1 MRFTSM
7 FRYGLRALSVL
18 AQNYGK
24 GPVSAREISE
34 RENLSPSFLEQLLA
48 QLRRHGIV
56 KGVRGPGGGFQLTK
70 HPSKIK
76 INDILE
82 ALEGPV
88 CVSRCIRPQAD
99 PDAEQCD
106 RFENCPAVPLLRKL
120 DRDISKI
127 LDTYKLTELI

>member
-7 FRYGLRALSVL
+7 FRYGLRALSIL

-48 QLRRHGIV
+48 QLRRNGIV
-56 KGVRGPGGGFQLTK
+56 KGIRGPGGGFELTK

-88 CVSRCIRPQAD
+88 CVSRCIRPAAD
-99 PDAEQCD
+99 PTAEQCD
-106 RFENCPAVPLLRKL
+106 RFEDCPAVPLLKKL